1 MGIFFFFF
9 FVLKQGK
16 EICSRDIF
24 MVFVFFFLRNL
35 KEIFE
40 NLSFNFDIEKLP
52 LSRFWKFFE
61 SSLPSFSRRAVVI
74 EFVSSENVLTT
85 VVSMVISDGD
95 HSFIMETFFSYFSDG
110 LQWEQEEFRE
120 QKFGYESKISL
131 NLVASLAR
139 ISFLR

>member
-1 MGIFFFFF
+1 M
-9 FVLKQGK
+9 
-16 EICSRDIF
+16 
-24 MVFVFFFLRNL
+24 
-35 KEIFE
+35 
-40 NLSFNFDIEKLP
+40 
-52 LSRFWKFFE
+52 
-61 SSLPSFSRRAVVI
+61 PSFSRRAVVI